1 MSKPRG
7 AKMNVSNV
15 VIQDSVKALEGQN
28 THQAYLVNAEGKE
41 VQITTAMVTTVC
53 HQLLKQCRNI
63 KN

>member
-1 MSKPRG
+1 
-7 AKMNVSNV
+7 MNVSNV